1 MKILRIIQNNVLTYI
16 PLTYIYYTIIPEK
29 MSKRREF
36 IKKSALGS
44 AGITIGAMGFT
55 SKSYGNIIGANER
68 INVAVCGIGGRGRG
82 HLTGFSDL
90 KESHNVMLTTIC
102 DVDEKFWAEGGKVVA
117 AKIGSTPKF
126 EWDMRKVFDNKDI
139 HAVSFAT
146 PNHWHALGTIWGC
159 QAGKHIYVEKP
170 IHHVIA
176 EGRKM
181 IEAGKKYKVHI
192 QTGFGPTTNEAMD
205 FLHSGGIGE
214 VYMARGLCIKPRD
227 SFGKV
232 PNGEP
237 PASLHYDM
245 WLGPAPYRQ
254 YNEKRVHY
262 SWNWFW
268 DTGNGDTGNQ
278 GSHQLNAARV
288 ALQKNEHPVTVSSD
302 GGIYGTP
309 KECEQETPDTQQT
322 VLKYA
327 DGKMIVFDTRGA
339 YSNGE
344 GITDVKIGNI
354 FYGTEGYMEYGD
366 SWKAFRKREKE
377 PFAGAGIGPKKDTQ
391 RPRVNAFSNFIEVIR
406 SGKDEDLINPVLGGH
421 YSTALPHLANIS
433 FLVGRKLK
441 FDGVTEKFVND
452 ADANKLLTKKYRA
465 PYIVPD
471 KV

>member
-1 MKILRIIQNNVLTYI
+1 MT
-16 PLTYIYYTIIPEK
+16 
-29 MSKRREF
+29 KRREF
-36 IKKSALGS
+36 IKKSAIS
-44 AGITIGAMGFT
+44 TAGIAIGGMGFNT
-55 SKSYGNIIGANER
+55 KSYASIIGANER
-68 INVAVCGIGGRGRG
+68 INIAVCGINGRGAS
-82 HLTGFSDL
+82 HLTGFSAL
-90 KESHNVMLTTIC
+90 KESHNVMLTTVC
-102 DVDEKFWAEGGKVVA
+102 DVDEAFWGEAGKVVEG
-117 AKIGSTPKF
+117 KTGIKPKF
-126 EWDMRKVFDNKDI
+126 EWDMRKVFENKDI

-146 PNHWHALGTIWGC
+146 PNHWHALGTIWAC
-159 QAGKHIYVEKP
+159 QAGKHVYVEKP

-227 SFGKV
+227 SFGIA
-232 PNGEP
+232 NDGQP

-245 WLGPAPYRQ
+245 WVGPAPMRP

-262 SWNWFW
+262 NWNWFW

-288 ALQKNEHPVTVSSD
+288 ALQKNEHPVSVSSD
-302 GGIYGTP
+302 GGIYNLDP
-309 KECEQETPDTQQT
+309 KECAQETPNTQET

-327 DGKMIVFDTRGA
+327 DGKMIVFDTRGM
-339 YSNGE
+339 YSNKE
-344 GITDVKIGNI
+344 GINQVDIGNI
-354 FYGTEGYMEYGD
+354 FYGTEGYMEYGGRAG
-366 SWKAFRKREKE
+366 WKAFRKREKE
-377 PFAGAGIGPKKDTQ
+377 PFAGAGIGERKSTES
-391 RPRVNAFSNFIEVIR
+391 RGVNAFSNFIEVIR

-421 YSTALPHLANIS
+421 YSTVLPHLANIS

-441 FDGVTEKFVND
+441 FDGAKEKFVND
-452 ADANKLLTKKYRA
+452 PEADKLLTKVYRK
-465 PYIVPD
+465 PFIVPD

>member
-1 MKILRIIQNNVLTYI
+1 MT
-16 PLTYIYYTIIPEK
+16 
-29 MSKRREF
+29 KRREF

-44 AGITIGAMGFT
+44 AGIVIGGMGFS
-55 SKSYGNIIGANER
+55 SKSYASIIGANER
-68 INVAVCGIGGRGRG
+68 INLAVCGINGRGAS
-82 HLTGFSDL
+82 HLTGFSAL
-90 KESHNVMLTTIC
+90 KDSHNVMLTTIC
-102 DVDEKFWAEGGKVVA
+102 EVDEKFWAEGGKVVES
-117 AKIGSTPKF
+117 KIGVKPKF
-126 EWDMRKVFDNKDI
+126 EWDMRKVFENKDI
-139 HAVSFAT
+139 HAVSFAV
-146 PNHWHALGTIWGC
+146 PNHWHALGTIWAC
-159 QAGKHIYVEKP
+159 QAGKHVYVEKP

-227 SFGKV
+227 SFGIAKDSQA
-232 PNGEP
+232 

-245 WLGPAPYRQ
+245 WLGPAPMRP

-262 SWNWFW
+262 NWNWFW
-268 DTGNGDTGNQ
+268 ATGNGDTGNQ

-288 ALQKNEHPVTVSSD
+288 GLQKNEHPVSVSSD
-302 GGIYGTP
+302 GGIYGLDP
-309 KECEQETPDTQQT
+309 KECEQETPNTQAT

-327 DGKMIVFDTRGA
+327 DGKMIVFDTRGR

-344 GITDVKIGNI
+344 ATTDVKIGNI
-354 FYGTEGYMEYGD
+354 FYGTEGYMEYGN
-366 SWKAFRKREKE
+366 SWKAYRKWEKE
-377 PFAGAGIGPKKDTQ
+377 PFAGAGIGERKDS
-391 RPRVNAFSNFIEVIR
+391 PRRGVNAFSNFIEVLR

-421 YSTALPHLANIS
+421 YSTVLPHLANIS

-441 FDGVTEKFVND
+441 FDGATEKFVND
-452 ADANKLLTKKYRA
+452 PEADKLLTKVYRK
-465 PYIVPD
+465 PFIVPD

>member
-1 MKILRIIQNNVLTYI
+1 MT
-16 PLTYIYYTIIPEK
+16 
-29 MSKRREF
+29 KRREF
-36 IKKSALGS
+36 IKKSALGT
-44 AGITIGAMGFT
+44 AGIAIGGMGF
-55 SKSYGNIIGANER
+55 SSRSYASIIGANER
-68 INVAVCGIGGRGRG
+68 INLAVCGINGRGG
-82 HLTGFSDL
+82 SHLTGFSTL
-90 KESHNVMLTTIC
+90 KDSHNVMVTTIC
-102 DVDEKFWAEGGKVVA
+102 EVDEAFWAEGGKVIEGKTGV
-117 AKIGSTPKF
+117 KPKF
-126 EWDMRKVFDNKDI
+126 EWDMRKVFENKDI

-146 PNHWHALGTIWGC
+146 PNSWHALGTIWAC
-159 QAGKHIYVEKP
+159 QAGKHVYIEKP

-192 QTGFGPTTNEAMD
+192 QTGFGSTTNEAMD

-227 SFGKV
+227 SFGIAKDSQ
-232 PNGEP
+232 P

-245 WLGPAPYRQ
+245 WLGPAPMRP

-288 ALQKNEHPVTVSSD
+288 GLNKNEHPVSVSSE
-302 GGIYGTP
+302 GGIFGIDP
-309 KECEQETPDTQQT
+309 KECEQETPDTQAT
-322 VLKYA
+322 ILKYA

-339 YSNGE
+339 YSNAE
-344 GITDVKIGNI
+344 GINQIKIGNI
-354 FYGTEGYMEYGD
+354 FYGTEGYMEYGGD
-366 SWKAFRKREKE
+366 WKAFRKRETK
-377 PFAGAGIGPKKDTQ
+377 PFAGAGIGERKTSAQ
-391 RPRVNAFSNFIEVIR
+391 RSNAFSNFIEVIR

-433 FLVGRKLK
+433 FRVGRGLR
-441 FDGVTEKFVND
+441 FNGATEKFVND
-452 ADANKLLTKKYRA
+452 PEADKLLTKVYRK
-465 PYIVPD
+465 PFVVHD

>member
-1 MKILRIIQNNVLTYI
+1 MT
-16 PLTYIYYTIIPEK
+16 
-29 MSKRREF
+29 KRREF
-36 IKKSALGS
+36 IKKGALGS
-44 AGITIGAMGFT
+44 AAIAIGGMGFS
-55 SKSYGNIIGANER
+55 SKSYASIIGANER
-68 INVAVCGIGGRGRG
+68 INLAVCGINGRGAS
-82 HLTGFSDL
+82 HLTGFSAL
-90 KESHNVMLTTIC
+90 KDSHNVMLTTIC
-102 DVDEKFWAEGGKVVA
+102 EVDEAFWGEGGKVVESKTG
-117 AKIGSTPKF
+117 AKPKF

-139 HAVSFAT
+139 HAVSFAV
-146 PNHWHALGTIWGC
+146 PNHWHALGTIWAC
-159 QAGKHIYVEKP
+159 QAGKHVYVEKP

-176 EGRKM
+176 EGKKM

-227 SFGKV
+227 SFGKA
-232 PNGEP
+232 NDSQP

-245 WLGPAPYRQ
+245 WLGPAPMRP

-262 SWNWFW
+262 NWNWFW
-268 DTGNGDTGNQ
+268 ATGNGDTGNQ

-288 ALQKNEHPVTVSSD
+288 GLQKNEHPVSVSSD
-302 GGIYGTP
+302 GGKYHIDP
-309 KECEQETPDTQQT
+309 KDCDQETPDTQET

-354 FYGTEGYMEYGD
+354 FYGTEGYMEYGN

-377 PFAGAGIGPKKDTQ
+377 PFAGAGIGERKDS
-391 RPRVNAFSNFIEVIR
+391 PRRGGVNAFANFIDVIR

-421 YSTALPHLANIS
+421 YSTVLPHLANIS

-441 FDGVTEKFVND
+441 FNGTTEKFVND
-452 ADANKLLTKKYRA
+452 PEADKLLTKVYRK
-465 PYIVPD
+465 PFIVPD

>member
-1 MKILRIIQNNVLTYI
+1 MT
-16 PLTYIYYTIIPEK
+16 
-29 MSKRREF
+29 KRREF
-36 IKKSALGS
+36 IKKSALGT
-44 AGITIGAMGFT
+44 AGIAIGGMGF
-55 SKSYGNIIGANER
+55 SSRSYASIIGANER
-68 INVAVCGIGGRGRG
+68 INLAVCGINGRGG
-82 HLTGFSDL
+82 SHLTGFSAL
-90 KESHNVMLTTIC
+90 KDSHNVMVTTIC
-102 DVDEKFWAEGGKVVA
+102 EVDEAFWAEGGKVIEGKTGV
-117 AKIGSTPKF
+117 KPKF
-126 EWDMRKVFDNKDI
+126 EWDMRKVFENKDI

-146 PNHWHALGTIWGC
+146 PNSWHALGTIWAC
-159 QAGKHIYVEKP
+159 QAGKHVYIEKP

-192 QTGFGPTTNEAMD
+192 QTGFGSTTNEAMD

-227 SFGKV
+227 SFGIAKDSQ
-232 PNGEP
+232 P

-245 WLGPAPYRQ
+245 WLGPAPMRP

-288 ALQKNEHPVTVSSD
+288 GLNKNEHPVSVSSE
-302 GGIYGTP
+302 GGIYGIDP
-309 KECEQETPDTQQT
+309 KDCEQETPDTQAT
-322 VLKYA
+322 ILKYA

-339 YSNGE
+339 YSNAE
-344 GITDVKIGNI
+344 GINQIKIGNI
-354 FYGTEGYMEYGD
+354 FYGTEGYMEYGGD
-366 SWKAFRKREKE
+366 WKAFRKRETK
-377 PFAGAGIGPKKDTQ
+377 PFAGAGIGEKKASAQ
-391 RPRVNAFSNFIEVIR
+391 RSNAFSNFIEVIR

-433 FLVGRKLK
+433 YRVGRGLK
-441 FDGVTEKFVND
+441 FNGATEKFVND
-452 ADANKLLTKKYRA
+452 PEADKFLTKVYRK
-465 PYIVPD
+465 PFVVPD